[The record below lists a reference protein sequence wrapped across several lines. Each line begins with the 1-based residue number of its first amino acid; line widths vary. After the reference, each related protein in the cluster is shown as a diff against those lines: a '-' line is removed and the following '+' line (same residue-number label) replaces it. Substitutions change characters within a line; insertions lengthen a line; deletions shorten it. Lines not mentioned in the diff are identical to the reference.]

1 MAKGKFSVVH
11 KSSDG
16 DTIVN
21 NEGLAL
27 DAAIEEAEGI
37 IEELEGDSGATLTV
51 TWED

>member
-1 MAKGKFSVVH
+1 MAKGKFTVVH

-16 DTIVN
+16 DTIVTS
-21 NEGLAL
+21 EGLKL

-37 IEELEGDSGATLTV
+37 IEELEGDSGASVTV